1 MYWLVVEHFHKS
13 HVFCE
18 RNFSQASCSVTVAGG
33 LQWTD
38 ISAQHNVPAVDV
50 EEVSLFV
57 IES

>member
-1 MYWLVVEHFHKS
+1 MEHFHKS